1 MSAAILTQPHAA
13 RLFLPRP
20 AARFLGRQIDFLS
33 KGNLFPGKKRGTS
46 FQAEVFSWHEN
57 EFAWEDL
64 FVAGTPGARPRL
76 DAR

>member
-1 MSAAILTQPHAA
+1 LAGKSISFPRKIFFQA
-13 RLFLPRP
+13 RREGL
-20 AARFLGRQIDFLS
+20 LS
-33 KGNLFPGKKRGTS
+33 KGNLFSGKKRGTS